1 MKISDNQKNFLMV
14 AASCGKEME
23 PIGKLA
29 GKVDTMPYE
38 LGGEPPTTCA
48 ICEGTGEC
56 EDVCYCAAREPFE
69 CSCGGWDDAG
79 LDDWYGCDA

>member
-29 GKVDTMPYE
+29 GRKVDTMPYE
-38 LGGEPPTTCA
+38 LDDGPLTMEQIEA
-48 ICEGTGEC
+48 IRKASSVSDLPEERITRSLFDEI
-56 EDVCYCAAREPFE
+56 
-69 CSCGGWDDAG
+69 
-79 LDDWYGCDA
+79 